1 MWRDQIISI
10 EHGKIQKLARGLHA
24 HRMLSNVFGPGPA
37 VTVAIKSCHR
47 IATTA
52 AKLSAKNIRRHKRY
66 CVEAMKR
73 SSVEARIVSRTVHL
87 TI

>member
-10 EHGKIQKLARGLHA
+10 QHGKIQKLARGLYTHGVLTDIF
-24 HRMLSNVFGPGPA
+24 RPGAA

-66 CVEAMKR
+66 CDEAMKR
-73 SSVEARIVSRTVHL
+73 SSVQALKREL
-87 TI
+87 